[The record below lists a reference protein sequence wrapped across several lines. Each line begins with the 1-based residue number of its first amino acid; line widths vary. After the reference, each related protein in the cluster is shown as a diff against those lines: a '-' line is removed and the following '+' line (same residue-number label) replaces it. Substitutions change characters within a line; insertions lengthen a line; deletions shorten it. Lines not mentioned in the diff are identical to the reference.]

1 MAHGHNKGEKDK
13 KIRVDVGRL
22 EGIEPPMIASEGL
35 MAAHQQRSHHAPH
48 RGYSSLWVVAER
60 LM

>member
-1 MAHGHNKGEKDK
+1 MGTTREKRIK
-13 KIRVDVGRL
+13 KIRVDVVRL